1 MHLIHRLDSL
11 LFESSSKFLL
21 FGSPPV
27 YSQSDVVSVIGSMS
41 LRTLDAIPDVRALY
55 WPRRDDYASFD
66 IPGAKY
72 EPEERSSGSSL
83 LLQLPR
89 ELRDMIYVYF
99 LEAHRSAPPSPPFA
113 GPRIFRLEGDIHGQ
127 NPQKDIAYPV
137 AITQTNINALLRTSR
152 LIRSEVLELADKRN
166 KNNATLPADLDI
178 MATGYVLY
186 PLWTRLPTLAS
197 SNTSLN
203 VTVRLRIFSPEAFR
217 AQDGPPRR
225 PCMASHGFLT
235 LLNQFITCGPAFT
248 RIGKPPD
255 RDSPTV
261 IDTLTVRLVN
271 YDIYTPRMFPPAVHE
286 IVRMC
291 KALSLR
297 ADIRPSLRRIC
308 VVEEDAERKGQGYA
322 ERKWEYDVVSSCDE
336 EELVE
341 MTETWAEMG
350 FALEADA
357 ARFGIKGA
365 EAA

>member
-1 MHLIHRLDSL
+1 
-11 LFESSSKFLL
+11 
-21 FGSPPV
+21 
-27 YSQSDVVSVIGSMS
+27 MS
-41 LRTLDAIPDVRALY
+41 LRTLDEIPDIRALY
-55 WPRRDDYASFD
+55 WPRRDDYATFSTLDTQNRPRNAFL
-66 IPGAKY
+66 
-72 EPEERSSGSSL
+72 ETSL

-99 LEAHRSAPPSPPFA
+99 LEAHRSAPPSPPFS
-113 GPRIFRLEGDIHGQ
+113 GPRIFRLERNVHK
-127 NPQKDIAYPV
+127 PEHRKDIAYPV
-137 AITQTNINALLRTSR
+137 VVAQTSLNALLSTSR

-166 KNNATLPADLDI
+166 KNNPCLPADLDI

-186 PLWTRLPTLAS
+186 PLWTRLPILAS
-197 SNTSLN
+197 SNTPLN
-203 VTVRLRIFSPEAFR
+203 VVVRLRIFSPEAFR

-248 RIGKPPD
+248 YIGKPS
-255 RDSPTV
+255 DSPTV

-271 YDIYTPRMFPPAVHE
+271 YDIYTPRMFPPVVHE

-297 ADIRPSLRRIC
+297 ADIRPLLRRIC
-308 VVEEDAERKGQGYA
+308 VVEEDEERRGRGFAEREWGN
-322 ERKWEYDVVSSCDE
+322 DVVSSCDE

-350 FALEADA
+350 FVLEADA
-357 ARFGIKGA
+357 ARFGVEGV
-365 EAA
+365 EVV

>member
-1 MHLIHRLDSL
+1 
-11 LFESSSKFLL
+11 
-21 FGSPPV
+21 
-27 YSQSDVVSVIGSMS
+27 MS
-41 LRTLDAIPDVRALY
+41 LRTIDVIPNTRALH

-66 IPGAKY
+66 ISGTQH
-72 EPEERSSGSSL
+72 EPVKEPSSSSL

-113 GPRIFRLEGDIHGQ
+113 GPRIFRLEGNTHEP

-137 AITQTNINALLRTSR
+137 TIAQTNVNVLLRTNR

-166 KNNATLPADLDI
+166 KNNTCLPADLDI

-197 SNTSLN
+197 SNTPLD

-217 AQDGPPRR
+217 AQNGPPRH
-225 PCMASHGFLT
+225 PCTASHGFLT

-248 RIGKPPD
+248 QIGSKPS
-255 RDSPTV
+255 DSPAIV

-286 IVRMC
+286 MVRMC

-297 ADIRPSLRRIC
+297 ADVRPSLRRIC
-308 VVEEDAERKGQGYA
+308 VVEEDSERRGQGFAEREWG
-322 ERKWEYDVVSSCDE
+322 YDVVSSCDE

-341 MTETWAEMG
+341 MTEVWAEKG
-350 FALEADA
+350 FALETDA
-357 ARFGIKGA
+357 AKFGVKRA
-365 EAA
+365 